1 MMSKCFFYNYF
12 NYYFNFI
19 GVDTSPC
26 ITLSVSFIK
35 ITLLISQ
42 FHTMIISNFPTP
54 FQFPSVVNRYK
65 SFCQFSVHPFGFI
78 SPSLN
83 SLSSYISPCLTLLC
97 ISPSLSHQLY
107 LFSLPQS
114 IAPSLPPPFPTPA
127 PQPSHHSPNASHCPQ
142 PPTCHYCH
150 LAMLAFPLQPSHS
163 PSSDVPPPI
172 HITTTPIFCAPS
184 LSTPPKRPSSH
195 H

>member
-1 MMSKCFFYNYF
+1 MILPLALLSLFHYKNHPAY
-12 NYYFNFI
+12 I
-19 GVDTSPC
+19 
-26 ITLSVSFIK
+26 SVSHYDYLQLSHSFP
-35 ITLLISQ
+35 ISLCCQ
-42 FHTMIISNFPTP
+42 PLQII
-54 FQFPSVVNRYK
+54 
-65 SFCQFSVHPFGFI
+65 CQFYVHPFGFI

-83 SLSSYISPCLTLLC
+83 SLSSYISPFLPLLC

-172 HITTTPIFCAPS
+172 HITTTPIFCPPS